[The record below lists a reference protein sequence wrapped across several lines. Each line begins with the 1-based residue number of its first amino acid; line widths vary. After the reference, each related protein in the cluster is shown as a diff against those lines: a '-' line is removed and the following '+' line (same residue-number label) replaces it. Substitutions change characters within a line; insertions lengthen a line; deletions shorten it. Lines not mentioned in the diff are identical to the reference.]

1 MTPES
6 NHDNEPLLNGE
17 ELPADAWDRPPI
29 DPRFREA
36 VFAQTASALR
46 ARWLRRRVVTAGAL
60 VAASYAGGMV
70 TAWIALQPE
79 PAAVPAQTE
88 SMTTVPPAATDTA
101 APVEPVVTDDLLRD
115 PEGLSLLVAQSPAE
129 EQEQILKAAGD
140 RYLEG
145 FGDIE
150 QAMNCYRRLLALQQP
165 GAGVAMNLDDS
176 WLLKSMK
183 QARLQEELNDDA
195 TT

>member
-6 NHDNEPLLNGE
+6 NHDSEPLLDGE
-17 ELPADAWDRPPI
+17 ELPADAWDRPTI

-46 ARWLRRRVVTAGAL
+46 ARSLRRRVVTAGAL
-60 VAASYAGGMV
+60 IAASYAGGIV
-70 TAWIALQPE
+70 TTWIALQPE
-79 PAAVPAQTE
+79 PAPAQME
-88 SMTTVPPAATDTA
+88 SMTAAPTTTKDAT
-101 APVEPVVTDDLLRD
+101 PVEPVVTDDLLRD
-115 PEGLSLLVAQSPAE
+115 PEGLSLLIAQSPVE

-183 QARLQEELNDDA
+183 QARLQEDLNDD
-195 TT
+195 TTT

>member
-6 NHDNEPLLNGE
+6 NHDSEPLLNGD
-17 ELPADAWDRPPI
+17 ELPAEAWDRPPI

-36 VFAQTASALR
+36 VFAQTASAVR
-46 ARWLRRRVVTAGAL
+46 ARSLRRRVVTTGAL
-60 VAASYAGGMV
+60 VAASYASGIV
-70 TAWIALQPE
+70 TTWIALQPE
-79 PAAVPAQTE
+79 PVPAPAQTE
-88 SMTTVPPAATDTA
+88 SMTTAPPADTDTA

-115 PEGLSLLVAQSPAE
+115 PEGLSLLVASAPVE
-129 EQEQILKAAGD
+129 DQEQILKAAGD

-145 FGDIE
+145 FGDID

-165 GAGVAMNLDDS
+165 GAGIALNIDDS

-183 QARLQEELNDDA
+183 QARLQEDLNDD
-195 TT
+195 TTT

>member
-1 MTPES
+1 MTLES
-6 NHDNEPLLNGE
+6 NLDREPLLNGE
-17 ELPADAWDRPPI
+17 KLPADAWDRPPM

-36 VFAQTASALR
+36 VFAQTASSLR
-46 ARWLRRRVVTAGAL
+46 VRVRRRRVVAAGAL

-70 TAWIALQPE
+70 TTWIALQPE
-79 PAAVPAQTE
+79 PAPARPGETRTVTPP
-88 SMTTVPPAATDTA
+88 TTDAD
-101 APVEPVVTDDLLRD
+101 APVEPVVTDELLRD
-115 PEGLSLLVAQSPAE
+115 PEGFSLLVARAPVE

-150 QAMNCYRRLLALQQP
+150 QAMNCYRSLLALQQP
-165 GAGVAMNLDDS
+165 GAGIALNIEDS

>member
-6 NHDNEPLLNGE
+6 NHDIEPLLNGE

-46 ARWLRRRVVTAGAL
+46 ARSLRRHVVTAGAL

-79 PAAVPAQTE
+79 PAPAPAE
-88 SMTTVPPAATDTA
+88 SMTVAPPAAVDNA
-101 APVEPVVTDDLLRD
+101 APIEPVVTDDLLRD